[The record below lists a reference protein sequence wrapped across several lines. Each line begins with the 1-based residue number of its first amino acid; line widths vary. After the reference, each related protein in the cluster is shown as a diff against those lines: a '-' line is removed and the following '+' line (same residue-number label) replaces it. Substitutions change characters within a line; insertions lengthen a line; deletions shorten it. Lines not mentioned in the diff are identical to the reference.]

1 MFQQVLP
8 SLPKICMPKLY
19 WTISLQFDNSRI
31 NMDNFTEAIFK
42 KTKEKKNLKT
52 HIKKFKSKLSQLSCY
67 QFWG

>member
-52 HIKKFKSKLSQLSCY
+52 HIKKF
-67 QFWG
+67 